1 VGQPVF
7 FLPQTSSVKA
17 GKAADQHNK
26 NRYWPGRAVMAY
38 TLGGDGAGDGDESD
52 DSEDNKKELEDF
64 LRDVLDE
71 EKPAF
76 SRAHCKALLEDPNF
90 TCLDPKV
97 PCKKVPCLAESRCLT
112 QDLIKSMLL
121 HELWALAGGGCEEDD
136 GRGGRG
142 AAEDEPRHSQ
152 WVSDDLLPRK
162 KKLGK

>member
-26 NRYWPGRAVMAY
+26 NRYWSGRAVMAC

-52 DSEDNKKELEDF
+52 DSEENKKELEDF

-76 SRAHCKALLEDPNF
+76 SRAHCKALLED
-90 TCLDPKV
+90 LKVKKKKEDPKV
-97 PCKKVPCLAESRCLT
+97 TCLAESRCLT

-121 HELWALAGGGCEEDD
+121 HERRALAGGGCEEDD